1 MKFLKRIGV
10 DGYMLLLVLTAAAG
24 VVLPARG
31 LAAGVLGHATF
42 WAVTLL
48 FFLYGAKLD
57 PAAVRA
63 GLLNLRLQTL
73 TGGQGADQLWGG
85 LGADRFVFLA
95 ASDSAPQMRD
105 QIRDFSRAQGDR
117 IDLSA
122 IDADRRDG
130 YDNDAFR
137 YVGTDAFSGAAGE
150 LRYGRVAGGVIVQ
163 ADTNGDRV
171 ADMAFLVAGNQAL
184 LASDFLL

>member
-1 MKFLKRIGV
+1 MRTSFGAAWAP
-10 DGYMLLLVLTAAAG
+10 TASSSWR
-24 VVLPARG
+24 PRTARRRC
-31 LAAGVLGHATF
+31 ATRSG
-42 WAVTLL
+42 T
-48 FFLYGAKLD
+48 
-57 PAAVRA
+57 
-63 GLLNLRLQTL
+63 
-73 TGGQGADQLWGG
+73 
-85 LGADRFVFLA
+85 
-95 ASDSAPQMRD
+95 
-105 QIRDFSRAQGDR
+105 SRGQGDR